1 MIELRQLTK
10 SYPSRHGRR
19 YVFRDLSFVFPAGA
33 NIGLIGRN
41 GAGKTTLLRL
51 LGGIDT
57 PDRGAVVTDAR
68 MNENA
73 VWIDGRSDEAYRLD
87 HVPTAISM
95 NSGNVDSQLRTHFQL
110 LVNQRNVYVL
120 YGPKDATQAVT
131 ARLNAIGIQKTF
143 TLQGGWE
150 AWTAHQSQK

>member
-1 MIELRQLTK
+1 MGRAWKTGVQLGLLLIAAATGTAWT
-10 SYPSRHGRR
+10 YFYLPTR
-19 YVFRDLSFVFPAGA
+19 PALYLAPEIDHTVG
-33 NIGLIGRN
+33 I
-41 GAGKTTLLRL
+41 TLDEILAWQ
-51 LGGIDT
+51 T
-57 PDRGAVVTDAR
+57 PP
-68 MNENA
+68 
-73 VWIDGRSDEAYRLD
+73 VWIDARSDEAYRLD